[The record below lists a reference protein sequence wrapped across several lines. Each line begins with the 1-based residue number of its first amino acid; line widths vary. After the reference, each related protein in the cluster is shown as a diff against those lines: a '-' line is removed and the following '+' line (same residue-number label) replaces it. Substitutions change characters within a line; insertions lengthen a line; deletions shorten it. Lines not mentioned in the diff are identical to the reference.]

1 MILFKR
7 AQRPGENLE
16 LPAPSRWALEPW
28 EFLVL
33 RKEAAGLPGRPPQ
46 HSLKPQDKP
55 ACRLAATAK
64 APSALEGLEGQ
75 LGRAEHPELRM
86 SEGLPLRGPPEAT
99 PPFCSSQLTAGR
111 SEGQASWRAGQGL
124 PTGTWVFMC
133 VSRH

>member
-1 MILFKR
+1 M
-7 AQRPGENLE
+7 
-16 LPAPSRWALEPW
+16 S
-28 EFLVL
+28 
-33 RKEAAGLPGRPPQ
+33 
-46 HSLKPQDKP
+46 
-55 ACRLAATAK
+55 ACCHCQS
-64 APSALEGLEGQ
+64 PSALEGLEGQ